1 MANNIATN
9 KFIVNVAKGAA
20 YCAPYLTAG
29 ANSSF
34 QDQMVGKQA
43 GESYDFVVTQVGTA
57 SYSDDGMVSNSDTTD
72 VTHSKVTL
80 KVGNSHIGVELK
92 ALEKSCEMRG
102 EDLAA
107 AQVGKDLVA
116 KLVSEIGARDVG
128 VLEAAG
134 NMVVGNNYKAFT
146 RAASVL
152 RSKFQGEHVYA
163 FIDPILFGEL
173 AGDGRNSQPVS
184 VDPKLG
190 MGAKGQFLNVDD
202 AYSIGVLPY
211 MDTTSTLTA
220 KLTISSTTDAE
231 GQKHGVVVTEASKSF
246 VGKKGL
252 ILKVAGYGYVML
264 TDDVNAT
271 TGGETISSKV
281 ALLSGYPASAVTGAA
296 SLLNGMAASKTYAGA
311 IIRLEGAQGK
321 GDVKDIDADD
331 IATVEGIT
339 VHYSKREGKARG
351 KKHHYDIVG
360 AYGIVDPRRATAVW
374 IEC

>member
-1 MANNIATN
+1 MPNSINTN

-29 ANSSF
+29 ANTSF

-43 GESYDFVVTQVGTA
+43 GTSYDFVVTQVGTA
-57 SYSDDGMVSNSDTTD
+57 SYSDDGMVGNSDITD
-72 VTHSKVTL
+72 VVSNTVKL
-80 KVGNSHIGVELK
+80 NIGDAHIGVELS
-92 ALEKSCEMRG
+92 ALEKACAMRG

-116 KLVSEIGARDVG
+116 QTVAEVAARDAAK
-128 VLEAAG
+128 LFEAG
-134 NMVVGNNYKAFT
+134 NVSVGNNYKVFT
-146 RAASVL
+146 KAAAKL

-163 FIDPILFGEL
+163 FIDPVLWGEL

-202 AYSIGVLPY
+202 SYSIGVLPY

-220 KLTISSTTDAE
+220 TIGITTA
-231 GQKHGVVVTEASKSF
+231 GVVSTSAAAF
-246 VGKKGL
+246 TAKKGL
-252 ILKVAGYGYVML
+252 IVKVADYGYIMINE
-264 TDDVNAT
+264 DIQ
-271 TGGETISSKV
+271 TGGTATDISAKV
-281 ALLSGYPASAVTGAA
+281 T
-296 SLLNGMAASKTYAGA
+296 LLNGKPSANLSGKAVSLPAGLAASKTYGGA

-321 GDVKDIDADD
+321 GDVKDIDADETAN
-331 IATVEGIT
+331 IEGLT
-339 VHYSKREGKARG
+339 VHYSKREGEKRG
-351 KKHHYDIVG
+351 HKHHFDLVG
-360 AYGIVDPRRATAVW
+360 AYGIVDVRRAALVW